1 MASDAEA
8 PSKVE
13 IVDDNAPAAEAAEAA
28 EKSEVAAP
36 AEAASKAA
44 AAAPKYS
51 KAEKK
56 ARKAILKLGLK
67 EIPGVFRVTLKR
79 NPSIVIHRPEVYKSP
94 TSDTYVIFGEPKLDD
109 NQENMAKAAQQLAAD
124 DNPPD
129 LVEVE
134 DASSSSSS
142 SSSSAAAGDDET
154 FAGFTEDDVKVVV
167 DQSKVDR
174 AKAIAALKKT
184 NGDIVSAILELSSN

>member
-13 IVDDNAPAAEAAEAA
+13 IVDDNAPVAEAEAAAPA
-28 EKSEVAAP
+28 EVAAP
-36 AEAASKAA
+36 AEAAAKAA

-79 NPSIVIHRPEVYKSP
+79 NPSVSFCSPSKPSTSRYKEELLSDPNLLFFFCLFIIQIVIHRPEVYKSP
-94 TSDTYVIFGEPKLDD
+94 TSDTYVIFGEVCLPLLFP
-109 NQENMAKAAQQLAAD
+109 QQQKRRKKKVKINGSLTRVFFLFVFV
-124 DNPPD
+124 
-129 LVEVE
+129 LVHV
-134 DASSSSSS
+134 
-142 SSSSAAAGDDET
+142 
-154 FAGFTEDDVKVVV
+154 
-167 DQSKVDR
+167 
-174 AKAIAALKKT
+174 
-184 NGDIVSAILELSSN
+184 

>member
-1 MASDAEA
+1 MRARKRTNGVNEATKITEMRIVFSANQRRPSVLAFVLWCLASSKAFLSVHHPSSLSIMASDAEA

-13 IVDDNAPAAEAAEAA
+13 IVDDNAPVAEAEAAAA
-28 EKSEVAAP
+28 PAEVAAP

-79 NPSIVIHRPEVYKSP
+79 NPSVSF
-94 TSDTYVIFGEPKLDD
+94 SFSF
-109 NQENMAKAAQQLAAD
+109 
-124 DNPPD
+124 
-129 LVEVE
+129 
-134 DASSSSSS
+134 SSSSSS
-142 SSSSAAAGDDET
+142 LQD
-154 FAGFTEDDVKVVV
+154 
-167 DQSKVDR
+167 
-174 AKAIAALKKT
+174 AKRTL
-184 NGDIVSAILELSSN
+184 V

>member
-13 IVDDNAPAAEAAEAA
+13 IVDDNAPAAEAAA
-28 EKSEVAAP
+28 EKAEVAAP
-36 AEAASKAA
+36 AAAAAEATKAAA

-79 NPSIVIHRPEVYKSP
+79 TPNVSFRTFLLLQNQTKKEETLCLTQQHLCRHSLCFCFLSFVCWSYRSLSSAPRFTRAPPLTP
-94 TSDTYVIFGEPKLDD
+94 TSSSERFVFPFSHHSTKEKEKRVKDQQDTNTHSPFLLFSFLFVCL
-109 NQENMAKAAQQLAAD
+109 AQA
-124 DNPPD
+124 
-129 LVEVE
+129 
-134 DASSSSSS
+134 
-142 SSSSAAAGDDET
+142 
-154 FAGFTEDDVKVVV
+154 
-167 DQSKVDR
+167 
-174 AKAIAALKKT
+174 
-184 NGDIVSAILELSSN
+184 